1 MKGVKECE
9 AFGKL
14 SDRGGI
20 GVRRLGRVGPL
31 LCLCL
36 KVFFLWVIALLFC
49 KGVRG

>member
-14 SDRGGI
+14 SDCGGI
-20 GVRRLGRVGPL
+20 GVGRVGPL

>member
-1 MKGVKECE
+1 MKGVKKCE
-9 AFGKL
+9 TFGKL

-20 GVRRLGRVGPL
+20 GVRRPGRLGPL